1 MRSLRIFLALI
12 LVAGLVAPIVAS
24 GQEKAMSKDKTKEQE
39 MAQQQMMEMMTK
51 YGTPAKE
58 HEYLKK
64 YVGSWDVE
72 MKSWMKPEDEPMV
85 SKGTMKGEIL
95 WEGRFLMMSFEST
108 MMGMPFQGKQIMGYD
123 LFQKKYTTIW
133 IDNMSTAFAPTTGA
147 LDTGGKVFTETGV
160 WPDPSTGGTSK
171 VKIVTTW
178 LADGKYKFEMFM
190 PAPDGKDVKWM
201 EMTATKKG
209 MM

>member
-1 MRSLRIFLALI
+1 
-12 LVAGLVAPIVAS
+12 
-24 GQEKAMSKDKTKEQE
+24 MSKDKTKEQE
-39 MAQQQMMEMMTK
+39 MAQQQMMEVMMK

-64 YVGSWDVE
+64 YAGDWNFE
-72 MKSWMKPEDEPMV
+72 MKSWEKPDAEPMV
-85 SKGTMKGEIL
+85 SQGTMKGEIL
-95 WEGRFLMMSFEST
+95 FEGRYLKMKFDST
-108 MMGMPFQGKQIMGYD
+108 MMGMPFKGMQLMGYD
-123 LFQKKYTTIW
+123 LFQKKYVTVW
-133 IDNMSTAFAPTTGA
+133 IDNMSTAFAPTTGT
-147 LDTGGKVFTETGV
+147 LDMAGKVFTETGV

-190 PAPDGKDVKWM
+190 PAPDGQDIKWM